1 MPPMGAA
8 DCRLARGHYCAMGCP
23 AAGCYTVM
31 LGAGRAVCCPAGCAV
46 CLLCTVCAASL
57 LPLDAPALACAV
69 LLCVGGWARGYLSL
83 FMSSSF
89 VSVCCVLL
97 LPALACS
104 SSSSSSRHCVC
115 VLCNTLI
122 LAIRSRSLIR
132 YSVSHSFRSALRY
145 RTACCVAYAAYRYCY
160 TQQLLSFTH

>member
-1 MPPMGAA
+1 
-8 DCRLARGHYCAMGCP
+8 
-23 AAGCYTVM
+23 M
-31 LGAGRAVCCPAGCAV
+31 LGAWRAVLRPAGCAV
-46 CLLCTVCAASL
+46 CLLCTVCAAPL

-83 FMSSSF
+83 LLCLFRGAVSF
-89 VSVCCVLL
+89 GVSAAAAACC

-132 YSVSHSFRSALRY
+132 YSVSHSLRSALRY